1 MIKKLCS
8 TTALCGVL
16 FALNISSANALT
28 LQEAFASAY
37 DNNPRLKAARA
48 QLEGTNEQIS
58 QAISNWRP
66 SANAEFSYGR
76 ERTRAASGA
85 YNYGDTINQAFSV
98 EQPIFEGGANFSR
111 YSSAKNTVLAERANL
126 MTTEQSVLLDTVVAY
141 MDVVEAYSVFD
152 LSKNNEEVL
161 GRQLQAS
168 NDRFEVGE
176 VTRTDVAQ
184 SESRLS
190 QARSNR
196 IEAQGDL
203 LAALA
208 EFERVVGFMPEDP
221 PELPTLFPELPTT
234 LDEAIDVALVDSPAL
249 VAANHTAE
257 AADDDVYSNIGE
269 LLPQVSV
276 VGTSSSTKGASAFG
290 PGSFDNQE
298 VRLQISVPI
307 YQGGADHSDVRE
319 AKKFARQQQYN
330 AQDTKDSVREAMI
343 QSWEAWKTS
352 IATIEARNESVR
364 AAEIALDGVK
374 QEQQYGA
381 RTVLDVL
388 DAEQELFSQ
397 RVNLVRAQRDRVVAI
412 YNLLLV
418 LGDLTAEKLALDVDF
433 YDPEADYDD
442 VKWQFIGW

>member
-1 MIKKLCS
+1 MKKKWWS
-8 TTALCGVL
+8 TTALCGVMV
-16 FALNISSANALT
+16 AVSVSGASALT
-28 LQEAFASAY
+28 LAEAMASSY
-37 DNNPRLKAARA
+37 DTNPRLKSARA
-48 QLEGTNEQIS
+48 QLEATNEQIS

-66 SANAEFSYGR
+66 SANAQFSYGR
-76 ERTRAASGA
+76 ERTRAASA
-85 YNYGDTINQAFSV
+85 AFNYDDTSAQALTI
-98 EQPIFEGGANFSR
+98 EQPIFEGGSNFSR

-126 MTTEQSVLLDTVVAY
+126 LTAEQSVLLDAVVAY

-168 NDRFEVGE
+168 RDRFEVGE

-190 QARSNR
+190 QSQADR
-196 IEAQGDL
+196 IQSQGDL
-203 LAALA
+203 LASLA
-208 EFERVVGFMPEDP
+208 EFERVIGFMPEDP
-221 PELPTLFPELPTT
+221 PELPREFPSLPTT
-234 LDEAIDVALVDSPAL
+234 LEEAIDIALARSPAL
-249 VAANHTAE
+249 KAAAFNFE
-257 AADDDVYSNIGE
+257 AADDDIYTNIGS

-276 VGTSSSTKGASAFG
+276 IGSSSSTKGATAFG

-298 VRLQISVPI
+298 VRVQISVPI
-307 YQGGADHSDVRE
+307 YQGGADHSAIRE
-319 AKKFARQQQYN
+319 SKKLARQQQYSMQN
-330 AQDTKDSVREAMI
+330 TEDSVREAMI

-352 IATIEARNESVR
+352 ISTIEAQNEAVR
-364 AAEIALDGVK
+364 AAEIALEGVK

-397 RVNLVRAQRDRVVAI
+397 RVELVRAQRDRVVAI